1 MMWKSLLKV
10 AAAVLAATLLA
21 TGAGAVVLQAASEP
35 NSAPDSGTR
44 VAQAPPAAEAPK
56 SEAQKIAEKILKA
69 GSDLF
74 DAKNA
79 RALAATYTEDGE
91 VILVSKK
98 DGEVNY
104 DYKQGRNEI
113 EAFYRDH
120 FQRTETIDSENFV
133 EYARLISADVL
144 VIHGKFRPNANE
156 AMYPFVQL
164 RIKQGD
170 RWLLSKLWLFISPG
184 A

>member
-1 MMWKSLLKV
+1 MMWKSLFKV
-10 AAAVLAATLLA
+10 AAAVLAAALLA
-21 TGAGAVVLQAASEP
+21 TGAGAVALQAASEP
-35 NSAPDSGTR
+35 KSAPDSGTR

-56 SEAQKIAEKILKA
+56 SEAQKIAEKVLKA

-79 RALAATYTEDGE
+79 AALAATYTEDGE

-120 FQRTETIDSENFV
+120 VQRTETIDSENFV